1 MPPDTFYFIA
11 QQPWISAPGEA
22 THIVALLASV
32 ARKQMLVYFE
42 LFNAVRVATLLPYNG
57 TEDGRATYAVDLLTG
72 AEVQAATHRK
82 VLRFEHRK
90 GASSGGSMKRREFI
104 TLVTGAVTSWPL
116 VAH

>member
-1 MPPDTFYFIA
+1 MVFVLPVPFKIA
-11 QQPWISAPGEA
+11 
-22 THIVALLASV
+22 
-32 ARKQMLVYFE
+32 
-42 LFNAVRVATLLPYNG
+42 N
-57 TEDGRATYAVDLLTG
+57 YAGFHGHFG
-72 AEVQAATHRK
+72 AETHRK